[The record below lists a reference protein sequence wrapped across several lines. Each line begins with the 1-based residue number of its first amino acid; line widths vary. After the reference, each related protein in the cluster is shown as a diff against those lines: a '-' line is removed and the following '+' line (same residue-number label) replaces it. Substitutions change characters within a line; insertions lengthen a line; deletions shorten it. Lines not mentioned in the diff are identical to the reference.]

1 MNSPTTKL
9 TEKEEEIMQL
19 IWEYGPC
26 HVRTLIEH
34 MPEPRPH
41 FNTVSTFV
49 RILEQKGFVGRTSAT
64 GHGSMYYA
72 TVPQHTYRRSI
83 IGNIV
88 SKLFGSSFSMVSQ
101 LVEDDMLTPA
111 QLRELA
117 DMAEKARE
125 NRNTSPSE
133 EK

>member
-1 MNSPTTKL
+1 MS
-9 TEKEEEIMQL
+9 L

-26 HVRTLIEH
+26 QVRTLMEH

-49 RILEQKGFVGRTSAT
+49 RILEQKGFVGRSAGA
-64 GHGSMYYA
+64 GHGCMYYA
-72 TVPQHTYRRSI
+72 IVPRHNYRRNI

-101 LVEDDMLTPA
+101 LVEDDMLTPE

-117 DMAEKARE
+117 DMAEKAKN
-125 NRNTSPSE
+125 NRNS
-133 EK
+133 